1 MARIVVDTNIIF
13 SALVSG
19 EESTF
24 AEFLLRSDN
33 EFFACETTV
42 VEIFKHKE
50 RILKFAKISDDDL
63 ARFYHTLLK
72 RINLHKETLIA
83 LEHRKTAYDLCR
95 DVDETDTPHVALT
108 LDLKAVLWTGDKR
121 LKEGLA
127 KKGFNSFF
135 TPDIA
140 R

>member
-1 MARIVVDTNIIF
+1 MVDTNILF
-13 SALVSG
+13 SALISG
-19 EESTF
+19 EKSAF
-24 AEFLLRSDN
+24 AELLLRSEH
-33 EFFACETTV
+33 EFFACETML

-63 ARFYHTLLK
+63 ARFYHSLLN

-83 LEHRKTAYDLCR
+83 LEHRLIAYDLCH

-108 LDLKAVLWTGDKR
+108 LELEAVLWTGDKR
-121 LKEGLA
+121 LKEGLER
-127 KKGFNSFF
+127 KGFKDFF
-135 TPDIA
+135 MPDID

>member
-19 EESTF
+19 EQSTF
-24 AEFLLRSDN
+24 AELLLRSDN
-33 EFFACETTV
+33 EFFACETTL

-63 ARFYHTLLK
+63 ARFYHSLLK

-83 LEHRKTAYDLCR
+83 LEHRNAAYDLCR
-95 DVDETDTPHVALT
+95 DVDETDTPHVALA
-108 LDLKAVLWTGDKR
+108 LELEAVLWTGDKR
-121 LKEGLA
+121 LKEGLE
-127 KKGFNSFF
+127 KKGFKGFF
-135 TPDIA
+135 IPDIA

>member
-1 MARIVVDTNIIF
+1 MARIVVDTNILF

-19 EESTF
+19 EQSTF
-24 AEFLLRSDN
+24 AELLLRSDN
-33 EFFACETTV
+33 EFFACETTL

-63 ARFYHTLLK
+63 ARFYHSLLK
-72 RINLHKETLIA
+72 RISLHKETLIA
-83 LEHRKTAYDLCR
+83 PEHRKTAYDLCH
-95 DVDETDTPHVALT
+95 DVDVTDTPHVALA
-108 LDLKAVLWTGDKR
+108 LELNASLWTGDKR
-121 LKEGLA
+121 LKEGLEG
-127 KKGFNSFF
+127 KGFKGFF

>member
-24 AEFLLRSDN
+24 AELLLRSDN
-33 EFFACETTV
+33 EFFACETTL

-50 RILKFAKISDDDL
+50 RIIKFAKISDDDL
-63 ARFYHTLLK
+63 ARFYHSLLK
-72 RINLHKETLIA
+72 RNNLHKETLIS
-83 LEHRKTAYDLCR
+83 LEHRKTAYDLCHN
-95 DVDETDTPHVALT
+95 VDETDTPHVALA
-108 LDLKAVLWTGDKR
+108 LEMGAVLWTGDKR
-121 LKEGLA
+121 LKEGLE
-127 KKGFNSFF
+127 KKGFKDFYI
-135 TPDIA
+135 PDIA